1 MNEFLILHPVAIRAV
16 NTLTLTSSLFRS
28 VSKKKDS
35 QKKNQAII
43 INLMMKL
50 FVYLMRQQMGQKYLS
65 VFRCFGEKISGC
77 LIPWNALQFC
87 RALLQCCHLF
97 ICVQHFEKKVD
108 FCTLYGLGSG
118 SFCFASFKTCSNN
131 TFIGTPI
138 INCERCAEIYCNS
151 DDVHWMDIAL
161 IFYAL
166 ESNSWPHSIT
176 LSGIRTFS
184 HWIFSNF
191 CNGHAPTKSYTYNS
205 QWLLT
210 LDFSDH
216 RLHFFPYC
224 FFSACSLSLSRS
236 LLLLFNH
243 NHKHIQQIKCW
254 KLNVHLNW
262 SVLAHRVFKFF
273 K

>member
-1 MNEFLILHPVAIRAV
+1 
-16 NTLTLTSSLFRS
+16 
-28 VSKKKDS
+28 
-35 QKKNQAII
+35 
-43 INLMMKL
+43 
-50 FVYLMRQQMGQKYLS
+50 MGQKYLS

-97 ICVQHFEKKVD
+97 ICVQHFEMKVD
-108 FCTLYGLGSG
+108 FWTLYGLGSG

-210 LDFSDH
+210 LDFSDL
-216 RLHFFPYC
+216 RLHFFSQLLLIC
-224 FFSACSLSLSRS
+224 VLSLSLARFYCYSITITNIYNKS
-236 LLLLFNH
+236 
-243 NHKHIQQIKCW
+243 
-254 KLNVHLNW
+254 NVENLMCTW
-262 SVLAHRVFKFF
+262 TEVY
-273 K
+273 